1 MANLPTDGY
10 DRDDLLTFLTD
21 YGAALGAGDLEAIA
35 DRFAF
40 PSLLALPDGSLVLSD
55 PHTVHDSIRERLA
68 RFRDQDL
75 VAAVPQVID
84 VAQAGPAFLWAE
96 VRWSYRDENASE
108 GAAERVRYLLRRARE
123 TFEICVILPL
133 PL

>member
-1 MANLPTDGY
+1 MASQPTDSY
-10 DRDDLLTFLTD
+10 DRDDLQTFLID
-21 YGAALGAGDLEAIA
+21 YGAALGAGDLEAITE
-35 DRFAF
+35 RFAF
-40 PSLLALPDGSLVLSD
+40 PALLALPDRSMALPAPQV
-55 PHTVHDSIRERLA
+55 VHDSLHERLA
-68 RFRDQDL
+68 GYRELDL

-84 VAQAGPAFLWAE
+84 VAEAGPAFLWAE

-123 TFEICVILPL
+123 TFEICLILPL